1 MPGNSLVVQQLGFGA
16 LTAMAQVQSLVGEL
30 RYHKPCDADTH
41 KKALYLLKLC
51 PSERYYLIPNG
62 KQTSPLYQRER
73 LVYIPRLFPVQTLL
87 KRLFETHAV
96 DVSTHKTCRKM
107 RKNWELSPQITHE
120 RIENYLPKPQLKDQ
134 FFEVGT
140 VIISIP
146 RWTCPRT

>member
-41 KKALYLLKLC
+41 KKALYLPKLC

-107 RKNWELSPQITHE
+107 RKN
-120 RIENYLPKPQLKDQ
+120 
-134 FFEVGT
+134 
-140 VIISIP
+140 
-146 RWTCPRT
+146 

>member
-62 KQTSPLYQRER
+62 KQTSPLYQRETS
-73 LVYIPRLFPVQTLL
+73 LHSKAISCTNTL
-87 KRLFETHAV
+87 E
-96 DVSTHKTCRKM
+96 KT
-107 RKNWELSPQITHE
+107 
-120 RIENYLPKPQLKDQ
+120 
-134 FFEVGT
+134 V
-140 VIISIP
+140 
-146 RWTCPRT
+146 